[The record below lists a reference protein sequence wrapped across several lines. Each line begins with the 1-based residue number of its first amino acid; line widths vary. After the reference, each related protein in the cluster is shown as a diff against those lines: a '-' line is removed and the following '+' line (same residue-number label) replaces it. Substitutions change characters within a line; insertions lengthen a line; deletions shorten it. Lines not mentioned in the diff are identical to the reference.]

1 MAQDGADDL
10 TTLDGIMQAL
20 YDSISGPPERKRD
33 VRRFR
38 SLFAEDAR
46 LVRVVPVDDGGGV
59 RMTVFDV
66 DEYFKAACEYV
77 EQSGFFDRE
86 AARRGESFGHV
97 THVFSTYESRHA
109 EDDPEPFARGVNSIQ
124 LFHDGVRYW
133 FVNIFWDSE
142 RPGNPIPRE
151 FLQH

>member
-1 MAQDGADDL
+1 MMTQSLPDDFS
-10 TTLDGIMQAL
+10 TLDGILHAL

-46 LVRVVPVDDGGGV
+46 LIRVVPADGDGPA
-59 RMTVFDV
+59 RMTVFEP
-66 DEYFKAACEYV
+66 DEYFQAACEYFK
-77 EQSGFFDRE
+77 QSGFFDRE

-97 THVFSTYESRHA
+97 THVFSTYESRHF

-124 LFHDGVRYW
+124 LFHDGARYW
-133 FVNIFWDSE
+133 FVNIFWDFE
-142 RPGNPIPRE
+142 RPDNPVPE
-151 FLQH
+151 EHLA